1 MADDGLARFQRRME
15 AIPRAAR
22 QAVKPALVK
31 AAEDVAH
38 LQRALAPEKT
48 GKLKDSI
55 HVTGPGEA
63 TPAYSQP
70 GGSMVAPANAALITV
85 GNTDVRYAHLVE
97 YGHSNGFVKGGKQGG
112 RGQVVPPNPFFWPGF
127 RLGQK
132 KASAAIKRA
141 IRKAIKEAK

>member
-1 MADDGLARFQRRME
+1 MADDGGLARFQSRMQ

-31 AAEDVAH
+31 AAEDVAN

-48 GKLKDSI
+48 GDLKASI
-55 HVTGPGEA
+55 TVTGPGEA
-63 TPAYSQP
+63 TPPYSQP

-97 YGHSNGFVKGGKQGG
+97 YGHGNGFNGST
-112 RGQVVPPNPFFWPGF
+112 VPPHPFFWPGF

>member
-1 MADDGLARFQRRME
+1 ME

-22 QAVKPALVK
+22 QAVQPALVK
-31 AAEDVAH
+31 AAEGVAD

-48 GKLKDSI
+48 GKLKASI
-55 HVTGPGEA
+55 RVTGPGEA

-70 GGSMVAPANAALITV
+70 GGSMVAPPNAALITV

-97 YGHSNGFVKGGKQGG
+97 YGHGGGFNGST
-112 RGQVVPPNPFFWPGF
+112 VPPNAFFWPGF
-127 RLGQK
+127 RLGRND
-132 KASAAIKRA
+132 AANAVRAA

>member
-1 MADDGLARFQRRME
+1 MADDGLAKFQRRME

-48 GKLKDSI
+48 GDLKASI

-70 GGSMVAPANAALITV
+70 GGSMVAPPNAALITV

-97 YGHSNGFVKGGKQGG
+97 YGHSNGFGGST
-112 RGQVVPPNPFFWPGF
+112 VPPHPFFWPGF

-132 KASAAIKRA
+132 KAAAAIKRA
-141 IRKAIKEAK
+141 IRKAIKEEK